1 MSGVRAEIIAV
12 GSEML
17 TETRVDTNS
26 LWLTG
31 ELNKLGVELSQKCVV
46 GDDRELL
53 AAAVAGAIERATVV
67 LITGGLGP
75 TEDDVTREAVAQ
87 AMHRR
92 LLFSEEICKG
102 IEAIFERRG
111 RRMAEINRR
120 QAFLVDG
127 SEPLQNPNGTA
138 PGQWIDFP
146 GGMVLLL
153 PGPPRELKPMF
164 ENLCLPRL
172 RERLPKAA
180 IRTRFFRVAG
190 MGESD
195 VDALVAPIY
204 KEYTNPVTTILAAA
218 GDIQLHLRA
227 QCPTEQEA
235 EALVEEL
242 GARIKQRLGD
252 RIYSENGEPLE
263 AVIGFK
269 LKDRR
274 ATLAVAESCTAGLL
288 GGRLTEV
295 AGASEWFLGGF
306 QVYGQ
311 GMKARLLGLDEKM
324 VEEAGVV
331 SEAAAKAM
339 ADSARYRT
347 GATYAISITGEAGPE
362 SSSGVEPGT
371 VWIGLAGP
379 EGCEAKVFRFPSGRT
394 RVRAFAVQT
403 ALNMLRLDLE

>member
-1 MSGVRAEIIAV
+1 MSGIRAEIIAV

-26 LWLTG
+26 LWLTS

-46 GDDRELL
+46 GDDRDLL
-53 AAAVAGAIERATVV
+53 AATVAAALARVPLV
-67 LITGGLGP
+67 LISGGLGP

-92 LLFSEEICKG
+92 LVFSEEICRH

-111 RRMAEINRR
+111 RKMAEINRR

-127 SEPLQNPNGTA
+127 AEPLENPNGTA

-164 ENLCLPRL
+164 ENHCLPRL
-172 RERLPKAA
+172 RERLPNAA

-227 QCPTEQEA
+227 QCETGEEA

-242 GARIKQRLGD
+242 GARIKERLGD
-252 RIYSENGEPLE
+252 RLYSEDGEPLE
-263 AVIGFK
+263 AVVGR
-269 LKDRR
+269 LLRGR
-274 ATLAVAESCTAGLL
+274 AATLAVAESCTAGLM
-288 GGRLTEV
+288 GGRLTDV
-295 AGASEWFLGGF
+295 PGASAWFLGGF

-311 GMKARLLGLDEKM
+311 GMKARLLGLDEKLI
-324 VEEAGVV
+324 EESGVV

-339 ADSARYRT
+339 ADSARDRT
-347 GATYAISITGEAGPE
+347 GATYAVSITGEAGPD
-362 SSSGVEPGT
+362 SSSGAEPGT

-379 EGCEAKVFRFPSGRT
+379 EGCEAKVFKFPGGRA

-403 ALNMLRLDLE
+403 ALNMLRLELR

>member
-1 MSGVRAEIIAV
+1 
-12 GSEML
+12 
-17 TETRVDTNS
+17 
-26 LWLTG
+26 
-31 ELNKLGVELSQKCVV
+31 
-46 GDDRELL
+46 
-53 AAAVAGAIERATVV
+53 
-67 LITGGLGP
+67 
-75 TEDDVTREAVAQ
+75 
-87 AMHRR
+87 
-92 LLFSEEICKG
+92 
-102 IEAIFERRG
+102 
-111 RRMAEINRR
+111 
-120 QAFLVDG
+120 
-127 SEPLQNPNGTA
+127 
-138 PGQWIDFP
+138 
-146 GGMVLLL
+146 
-153 PGPPRELKPMF
+153 
-164 ENLCLPRL
+164 
-172 RERLPKAA
+172 
-180 IRTRFFRVAG
+180 

-204 KEYTNPVTTILAAA
+204 KEYANPVTTILAAA

-227 QCPTEQEA
+227 QCPTEEEA
-235 EALVEEL
+235 EILVEEL
-242 GARIKQRLGD
+242 GARIKERLGD
-252 RIYSENGEPLE
+252 RIYSESGEPLE
-263 AVIGFK
+263 AVLGFK
-269 LKDRR
+269 LKQRQ

-295 AGASEWFLGGF
+295 PGSSEWFLGGF

-379 EGCEAKVFRFPSGRT
+379 DGCEAKVFRFPAGRA

-403 ALNMLRLDLE
+403 ALNMLRLELK